1 VQRVLRP
8 RRLSGVLTLKVDIAK
23 TELNRSRLGDITA
36 TAQFL
41 MDFQMPEMD
50 GSKATQLIQALEL
63 KENRPYIPVIALTAG
78 QRLKGSPRHEVG
90 PVVVRMRSGKQSSCP
105 ESAPCM
111 SMSWRFIC
119 ASALMIGISSCI
131 TVH

>member
-78 QRLKGSPRHEVG
+78 QRPRQPSP
-90 PVVVRMRSGKQSSCP
+90 
-105 ESAPCM
+105 
-111 SMSWRFIC
+111 
-119 ASALMIGISSCI
+119 
-131 TVH
+131 